1 MLSIV
6 LFVSQGYISLRR
18 QKVSSPAYFGHDAMR
33 KKTGCVAKR
42 VVSSCASKW
51 NVDKQIESNQPAGR
65 TAEFSS
71 RL

>member
-1 MLSIV
+1 M
-6 LFVSQGYISLRR
+6 
-18 QKVSSPAYFGHDAMR
+18 SSPAYFGHDAMR
-33 KKTGCVAKR
+33 KKTRCVAKR

-65 TAEFSS
+65 SAEFVS